1 MGEEGQQLIWEEAA
15 DTGGGGGS
23 LPNTVNE
30 KERDLCSSPG
40 PSLTERGAETPI
52 SQLRN
57 IGPSRCLKLTG
68 IDWGWGTG
76 RTPGPCRWSLGGS
89 KPPLEEGGWPEAG
102 LLQTELLVMDREPC
116 FLGGNLVK
124 QALPRGCRQKQFG
137 TAMGGWGSLG
147 SLPDATGGGR
157 QTHSL
162 IVHPAS
168 RGLCSLTVLPP

>member
-1 MGEEGQQLIWEEAA
+1 MGEEGQQLIWEEVA
-15 DTGGGGGS
+15 DTGGGS
-23 LPNTVNE
+23 LPNAVNE

-40 PSLTERGAETPI
+40 PSLTQRGAETPI
-52 SQLRN
+52 CQLRK

-68 IDWGWGTG
+68 IDWRWGTG

-89 KPPLEEGGWPEAG
+89 KPPLEEGGWPVAG

-124 QALPRGCRQKQFG
+124 QALPRGCRQKQFD
-137 TAMGGWGSLG
+137 TAMGGWESLG
-147 SLPDATGGGR
+147 SLPDATGRGR
-157 QTHSL
+157 QSHSL

-168 RGLCSLTVLPP
+168 RGPCSPTVLPP